1 MDLLTLKLNA
11 SAYSYTEVN
20 VIGNLSHD
28 SAYHTHE
35 ICCTFQWVQ
44 SEGGAGTWEG
54 RAPGGGDGWGGR
66 GGGGLAGH
74 ASRERAVC
82 LLLTRPNAN

>member
-1 MDLLTLKLNA
+1 MNLLTLKLNA
-11 SAYSYTEVN
+11 SAYTEVN
-20 VIGNLSHD
+20 MTGNLSHD

-44 SEGGAGTWEG
+44 SEGGAGTWERRG
-54 RAPGGGDGWGGR
+54 CR
-66 GGGGLAGH
+66 GGGGMWGVMGLAGH

-82 LLLTRPNAN
+82 LLVTRPNAN

>member
-11 SAYSYTEVN
+11 SAYTEVN

-66 GGGGLAGH
+66 GGGLAGH